1 MKIIRSQKIIP
12 FVIAAICLLA
22 FGLLIPFLGFYQ
34 DDWHPVYY
42 GNSRGLDSLWE
53 LFLYDNRPFA
63 AIIYILGFKI
73 LGFKPIAWHGLALTL
88 RTLTVVV
95 IWMVFVELWPQNK
108 REASWAAI
116 LFGVYPFFDLQPLA
130 LIYTIQWIGFLLF
143 SISIWGMLRSIRK
156 TEHFWVYT
164 ILSLVTSALQLLI
177 LEYYIGLELIRP
189 ILIWMLFSNR
199 KESRNETLTRVVK
212 LWVPYLGILAV
223 YIIFRLFF
231 IPRPPS
237 GFERN
242 APWLLYNF
250 VENPFNTLPH
260 FIESAV
266 KDFVII
272 LGAPWNNIFSPD
284 LFGITTP
291 SNLFAITLAAM
302 VGGGLY
308 FIFRKYQIDQ
318 GPSDKSSLKWI
329 KSALILGSFLVL
341 LGPIPGWLTNQ
352 FISTKNP
359 LWSSRFGL
367 ASMIGASILIVAIL
381 EFLIS
386 NRKYRTIIYCSLIGL
401 SVSWHFL
408 NANDFRWAW
417 QTQANFYDQLKIR
430 APNIKPNTAILS
442 DSELFPRMGEYPTAF
457 ALNSLYSKQTD
468 SRDLDYWFF
477 GLYRGFNEER
487 DELIEGITLTDA
499 QFSSNFSSNSL
510 DSLVLYYKPE
520 LNRCLWILSP
530 EYGQVYELPEISR
543 EVSEISSLD
552 RIVVDLSGAS
562 SRSEQIF
569 GKLDTDNWCYYFQ
582 KADLAK
588 QNKDWAGVVNL
599 WNDAVNNKYKPGNG
613 VEYLPFIEGFAM
625 MDDWDKAE
633 SLTKRANRVTLK
645 MKPILCT
652 IWTRVD
658 QEAQPSIEK
667 DESVR
672 RVFDKLN
679 CQ

>member
-1 MKIIRSQKIIP
+1 MKIFRTQKIIP
-12 FVIAAICLLA
+12 FVIAAICILA

-34 DDWHPVYY
+34 DDWHPVFY
-42 GNSRGLDSLWE
+42 GYSRGVQSLWE

-63 AIIYILGFKI
+63 SIIYILGFKI
-73 LGFKPIAWHGLALTL
+73 LGFKPITWQVLALFL
-88 RTLTVVV
+88 RTLTVVAT
-95 IWMVFVELWPQNK
+95 WMVLIELWPRNK
-108 REASWAAI
+108 RQASWVAI
-116 LFGVYPFFDLQPLA
+116 LFAVYPFFDLQPLA
-130 LIYTIQWIGFLLF
+130 LIYTIQWMGFLLF
-143 SISIWGMLRSIRK
+143 SISIWAMLRSIRRPDQ
-156 TEHFWVYT
+156 FWFYT
-164 ILSLVTSALQLLI
+164 ILSLMTSALQLLI
-177 LEYYIGLELIRP
+177 IEYYIGLELIRP
-189 ILIWMLFSNR
+189 VLIWILFSDR
-199 KESRNETLTRVVK
+199 EESIKETILRVVK
-212 LWVPYLGILAV
+212 LWAPYLGILAV

-250 VENPFNTLPH
+250 LENPSNTFLH
-260 FIESAV
+260 FVESV
-266 KDFVII
+266 IKDFVII
-272 LGAPWNNIFSPD
+272 LGAVWNNLFSPD
-284 LFGITTP
+284 LFGIAIP
-291 SNLFAITLAAM
+291 SNLIAMALAAL
-302 VGGGLY
+302 VGVGLY
-308 FIFRKYQIDQ
+308 FFFQKYQTYEEQ
-318 GPSDKSSLKWI
+318 SAERSLKWV
-329 KSALILGSFLVL
+329 KSAFILGLILIL

-367 ASMIGASILIVAIL
+367 ASMIGASVLIVVL
-381 EFLIS
+381 MDLLIS
-386 NRKYRTIIYCSLIGL
+386 NRKYRTIIYCCLIGL

-408 NANDFRWAW
+408 NANEFRWAW
-417 QTQANFYDQLKIR
+417 QSQTNFYNQLKIR
-430 APNIKPNTAILS
+430 APYIKPNTAILS

-487 DELIEGITLTDA
+487 EELIEGIPLDDA

-510 DSLVLYYKPE
+510 ESLIVYYEPE
-520 LNRCLWILSP
+520 LNRCLWILNP
-530 EYGQVYELPEISR
+530 EYGQVYEIPEISR
-543 EVSEISSLD
+543 EVSEISNLD
-552 RIVVDLSGAS
+552 RIVAKTPESLH
-562 SRSEQIF
+562 RSDQIF
-569 GKLDTDNWCYYFQ
+569 GKLDADNWCYYFQ

-588 QNKDWAGVVNL
+588 QNKDWSGVVKL
-599 WNDAVNNKYKPGNG
+599 WNDAAENEYKPGNG

-625 MDDWDKAE
+625 AGDWDKAE
-633 SLTKRANRVTLK
+633 SLTKRANRVTPK

-652 IWTRVD
+652 VWNRID
-658 QEAQPSIEK
+658 EEAQSSIER